1 MNKTL
6 YRVIFNSCRGCL
18 MVVAENVKREGKSCA
33 DSDSGSVHVETNPT
47 NSIAL
52 RSRAFSISLLGFS
65 LFLAL
70 GTASITQAQGI
81 VADKHA
87 PKTQQATIL
96 QTGNGTPQINIQT
109 PTSAGVSVNQ
119 YKQFDVNSKGA
130 ILNNSR
136 SNTQTQLGG
145 WIQGNPWLAR
155 GEARVIVNQVNSAH
169 SSQLNGYIEVGGK
182 RAEVVMANPAG
193 IAVNGG
199 GFINTSRATLTTGV
213 PQYQAGALT
222 GFQVRSGE
230 VAIHGQGLDTRD
242 TDYTRILSYHTKV
255 NAPIWGKDVRVVA
268 GQNDVAATG
277 DTHTVVSHAPTGSAS
292 QTSPVFAIDTGA
304 LGGMYANKIT
314 LISTAEQAGIRN
326 QGQLFATAGNV
337 AIDAQGQLVNSG
349 TIAATNA
356 QDANH
361 SEAHKVNI
369 RSQTVENSG
378 TIASQQGSQIHSQ
391 SIQNTGTVL
400 SSGELDIHNSGSLKN
415 QTSGNI
421 QAARLAVH
429 TDALDNQGTI
439 AQTGSQKLHIQA
451 NGQLSNSGKIG
462 LPDTTPTASNNSG
475 NHTGNHHNTPSHSS
489 ATAPTTATGMG
500 SATVSTSITNA
511 PTFADGTIQTRGAL
525 NNSGSTIAN
534 GQTNVT
540 AQQGLRNA
548 GQIDIYQLNA
558 KGSAFNNHNGTI
570 LSDKAHIQ
578 ADSLN
583 NQNGN
588 ITTRQ
593 QLAIETAQLNN
604 ANGQLLSAGEADL
617 AVSGSLNNTQKAE
630 IQAKHLNINAGHLD
644 NAGHIF
650 GESGRIASQN
660 SLRNSGN
667 IAVRE
672 LTTKGQILDNTQ
684 GQIAVD
690 KADIQSQQLL
700 NQNGNITT
708 TEQLSVYSQKVD
720 NQQGKLLSV
729 ENAQLTVSSSLNNQ
743 NGEIATNQQ
752 LSINDGQQYTL
763 AIDNTNGKIQSGSN
777 VSIQA
782 KSLSN
787 NGTLAADNKLDIAL
801 QDDFQVERNIVAGNE
816 LSFSTQGSLK
826 NSHILQA
833 GKHIQI
839 QANSIDNAALGSI
852 QSSGTTNIVAQHHL
866 TNRGLI
872 DGQQTKIQAGQVN
885 NIGTGRIYGDNIA
898 IAATRLDNQ
907 DENGTGATI
916 AARENLNLGVH
927 QLNNRDDSLIY
938 SGNDMAIGGALDAQ
952 GQVTGKAQS
961 IRNASATI
969 EAAGKM
975 RLGVEKL
982 LNTNE
987 HLQTQL
993 VETGREHIVDYEA
1006 FGRHELLREGT
1017 QHELG
1022 WFVYNDESDHLH
1034 TPDGVN
1040 HENWHKYDY
1049 EKVTQKTQ
1057 VTQTAPAKI
1066 ISGNDLT
1073 IDGKE
1078 VFNTDSQIIAG
1089 GNLIVQTEKDGL
1101 HNEQTFGEKKVFSEN
1116 GKLHSY
1122 WREKHKGRDSTGH
1135 SEQNYTLPEEITR
1148 NISLGSFAY
1157 ESHSKA
1163 LSHNAPNQGTAL
1175 PTSQWDNIHTAQNNG
1190 ISLPNTPNP
1199 FTQLPSSSL
1208 YIIHPANKGY
1218 LVETD
1223 PRFANYRQWLGSDYM
1238 LGSLKL
1244 APNNLHKRLG
1254 DGYYEQ
1260 RLINE
1265 QIAELTGHRRLD
1277 GYQNDEEQF
1286 KALMDNGAT
1295 AARSMNLTVGIALS
1309 AEQVAQLTSDI
1320 VWLVH
1325 KEVKLPDGSTQT
1337 VLVPQVYVRV
1347 KNGDIDGKGALLS
1360 GSNTQINVSGSL
1372 KNSGTIAGR
1381 HALIINTDTLDNIG
1395 GHVHAQK
1402 AAISTAQDIN
1412 NIGGTLSAKNALI
1425 LQAGNN
1431 INSQSTTTSSQNTQ
1445 GSSTHLDR
1453 IAGIYITGTE
1463 KGVLAAQAGND
1474 INIIAS
1480 QISNQSEQ
1488 GQTQLQAGRDI
1499 NLDTVQTSKHQ
1510 AIHFDADN
1518 HVIRSSTNEI
1528 GSNIQTQGDVTL
1540 LAGNNLNAKA
1550 AEVSS
1555 ANGTLAVSAKNDINI
1570 SAGINTT
1577 HVDDASK
1584 HTGRSGGGNKLIITD
1599 KAQSHNETAQSSTFD
1614 GKQVVLQA
1622 GNDANIKGS
1631 NVISD
1636 NGTHIQAGNH
1646 VHIGTTQTHNQSET
1660 YHQTKKSGLM
1670 SAGIG
1675 FTIGSK
1681 TNTQENQ
1688 SQSTEHTGS
1697 TIGSLKG
1704 DTTIVAGKQYTQIGS
1719 TVSSPE
1725 GNNTIHAQ
1733 SIDIQAAHNQL
1744 NSNTTQTY
1752 EQKGLTVAFSS
1763 PVTDLAQQAIAVA
1776 QSSKQV
1782 GQSKNGR
1789 VNAMAAANAGW
1800 QAYQTGKSAQNLA
1813 NGTTNANQVSISIT
1827 YGEQKNQQTTQIQ
1840 ASQAQASQIQAGGK
1854 TTLIATGA
1862 AEQSNISITGSDVA
1876 GKAGTILIADN
1887 DITLQSAEQSS
1898 SERSNNTSSGWNAGV
1913 KVAYENGSPVLGI
1926 TAGGNLGKGHGNGD
1940 SITHRHSHIGD
1951 KGSQTIIRS
1960 GSDTTLKG
1968 AQVIGKG
1975 VQVDAQNLH
1984 IQSVQESETYQSKQQ
1999 NGSAQVTVGY
2009 GASASGNYSQSKINA
2024 EHQSVSEQS
2033 GIYAG
2038 EEGYQI
2044 HTAQHTDLK
2053 GGLITSTQ
2061 SAEDKG
2067 KNRFI
2072 TGTLTTSDIKNHSQ
2086 YEGKSFGLG
2095 ASATISGKTLGQG
2108 EQNKSQDSHLKSE
2121 ADKNGASSSVGY
2133 GSDSDKQSSVTRSGI
2148 NTHNIQIKDETKQI
2162 QLTGKT
2168 AEESKADIYTN
2179 TTTDTA
2185 EQLSGSLKNIFDK
2198 EAVQSELD
2206 LQRTVSQ
2213 DFSQT
2218 SQQAGT
2224 EINRK
2229 VKEHNDK
2236 AKQLAQAAAKA
2247 DAEGNKELAQAL
2259 AAQADNE
2266 RKKAASWQRG
2276 GVLLNMISAGLSAP
2290 TQSTTGIVA
2299 ATASPALSYE
2309 IGQHFKGL
2317 AKENQRTGK
2326 TEQEELS
2333 TGQKTAH
2340 ILAHAILGAAV
2351 AAAGDNNALA
2361 GALSAGGAEA
2371 AAPYISKWLYGKE
2384 KGSDLTAEEKET
2396 VTAITNLLGTATG
2409 AVIGDTTANAAQG
2422 SLNAQ
2427 SAVENNALLPNR
2439 HETANLSKIGL
2450 RIQKLLQKN
2459 NIKDINDIIDL
2470 YLSCQTDLCR
2480 EKVESL
2486 HKENEKRVQEI
2497 LLLAYSKKELTKE
2510 DLDYYINHDLKKLAY
2525 SKDLENVPGWVL
2537 WKDKSRNTSPNKNAW
2552 GYEPKT
2558 YEEFGNIQMGLGLHV
2573 GTQELSLALAID
2585 FNKENSGLPEHE
2597 LHRIQQ
2603 GLLAMY
2609 DVSSLLQT
2617 NSEFVEAVKH
2627 GKFSDPMVRNAIF
2640 SFLIHKSASSISNK
2654 LVKSNNQLLAKP
2666 SSSNIR
2672 GREATIGTKIDTK
2685 VSIVKQQKLPD
2696 SVAINFKNSNYQ
2708 TVITNE
2714 PITVY
2719 RKFGGG
2725 KNQAKLLGGYA
2736 TTTSNASRQDTAVY
2750 PKWSNSR
2757 FEAQIEIPKDQI
2769 INIGKVGQQPVMSTI
2784 PKYRGGADQILMPR
2798 NYPISW
2804 VKSIRD
2810 GKTGKI
2816 YTIEEFRSEF
2826 PNQIK

>member
-6 YRVIFNSCRGCL
+6 YRIIFNRKRGCM
-18 MVVAENVKREGKSCA
+18 MVVAETAKREGKSCA
-33 DSDSGSVHVETNPT
+33 DTDSGSVHVETNPI
-47 NSIAL
+47 NGFAL

-70 GTASITQAQGI
+70 GTASITHAQGI

-119 YKQFDVNSKGA
+119 YQQFDVNGKGA

-136 SNTQTQLGG
+136 GNVQTQLGG
-145 WIQGNPWLAR
+145 WIQSNPWLAR
-155 GEARVIVNQVNSAH
+155 GEARVIVNQINSSH
-169 SSQLNGYIEVGGK
+169 PSQLNGYIEVGGR
-182 RAEVVMANPAG
+182 RAEVVIANPVG
-193 IAVNGG
+193 IEVNGG
-199 GFINTSRATLTTGV
+199 GFINASRATLTTGT

-277 DTHTVVSHAPTGSAS
+277 DVHSHIQSNAAANTLTQGANAPM
-292 QTSPVFAIDTGA
+292 FAIDTGA

-314 LISTAEQAGIRN
+314 LISTTEQAGIRN

-337 AIDAQGQLVNSG
+337 AIDAKGQLVNSG

-369 RSQTVENSG
+369 RSQTVKNSG
-378 TIASQQGSQIHSQ
+378 TIASQQSTQIQSQ

-525 NNSGSTIAN
+525 NNSGNIIAN

-540 AQQGLRNA
+540 AQHGLHNA
-548 GQIDIYQLNA
+548 GQMAIHQLNA
-558 KGSAFNNHNGTI
+558 KGSAFNNHNGTLI
-570 LSDKAHIQ
+570 SDKAHIQ
-578 ADSLN
+578 TNNLN

-604 ANGQLLSAGEADL
+604 ANGQLLSAEKADL

-630 IQAKHLNINAGHLD
+630 IQAKHLNLDVGHLD
-644 NAGHIF
+644 NAGHILS
-650 GESGRIASQN
+650 ESGRIASQN

-667 IAVRE
+667 IAVGE

-708 TEQLSVYSQKVD
+708 TKQLTVHSQKAE

-729 ENAQLTVSSSLNNQ
+729 ENAQFTVSGSLNNQ

-752 LSINDGQQYTL
+752 LTINDGRQYTL
-763 AIDNTNGKIQSGSN
+763 AIDNTNGKIQSGHD
-777 VSIQA
+777 VVIQA

-787 NGTLAADNKLDIAL
+787 NGMLAADNKLDIVL
-801 QDDFQVERNIVAGNE
+801 KDDFHVERNIVAGNE
-816 LSFSTQGSLK
+816 LSFNTQGSLK
-826 NSHILQA
+826 NSHTLQA

-839 QANSIDNAALGSI
+839 QANSIDNAAQGSI
-852 QSSGTTNIVAQHHL
+852 QSSGTTNIVAQHNL

-927 QLNNRDDSLIY
+927 QLSNRENSLIY

-952 GQVTGKAQS
+952 GQAIGKAKS

-1017 QHELG
+1017 QQALG

-1116 GKLHSY
+1116 GKLHNY
-1122 WREKHKGRDSTGH
+1122 WRAHRKGRDETGH
-1135 SEQNYTLPEEITR
+1135 SEQNYILPKEITR

-1157 ESHSKA
+1157 ESHSQA

-1175 PTSQWDNIHTAQNNG
+1175 PTSQWDNIRTAQNNG

-1208 YIIHPANKGY
+1208 YIINPANKGY

-1244 APNNLHKRLG
+1244 DPNNLHKRLG

-1265 QIAELTGHRRLD
+1265 QIADLTGHRRLD
-1277 GYQNDEEQF
+1277 GYQNDEAQF

-1295 AARSMNLTVGIALS
+1295 AARSMNLTVGIALN

-1360 GSNTQINVSGSL
+1360 GSNAQIDVSGSL

-1381 HALIINTDTLDNIG
+1381 NALIINTDTLDNIG

-1402 AAISTAQDIN
+1402 AAISATQDIN

-1425 LQAGNN
+1425 LQTGNN
-1431 INSQSTTTSSQNTQ
+1431 INSQSTTASSQNTQ
-1445 GSSTHLDR
+1445 SSSTHLDR

-1510 AIHFDADN
+1510 ATHFDADN
-1518 HVIRSSTNEI
+1518 HVIRGSTNEV
-1528 GSNIQTQGDVTL
+1528 GSSIQTKGDVTL
-1540 LAGNNLNAKA
+1540 LSGNNLNAKA

-1570 SAGINTT
+1570 SAGINTA

-1614 GKQVVLQA
+1614 SKQVVLQA
-1622 GNDANIKGS
+1622 GNDANIHGS

-1697 TIGSLKG
+1697 TVGSLKG
-1704 DTTIVAGKQYTQIGS
+1704 DTTIMAGKHYQQIGS
-1719 TVSSPE
+1719 TVSSSE

-1782 GQSKNGR
+1782 GQSKNDR

-1862 AEQSNISITGSDVA
+1862 AEQSNITITGSDVA
-1876 GKAGTILIADN
+1876 GKAGTTLIADN

-1898 SERSNNTSSGWNAGV
+1898 RERSNNKSSGWNAGV
-1913 KVAYENGSPVLGI
+1913 AVSFGQGGWSLGI
-1926 TAGGNLGKGHGNGD
+1926 TAGGNVGKGYGNGD

-1951 KGSQTIIRS
+1951 KGSRTIIQS
-1960 GSDTTLKG
+1960 GGNSTIKG
-1968 AQVIGKG
+1968 AQVIGQG
-1975 VQVDAQNLH
+1975 VQVDAQNLT
-1984 IQSVQESETYQSKQQ
+1984 IQSVQDSESYQSKQQ
-1999 NGSAQVTVGY
+1999 NASAQVTVGY
-2009 GASASGNYSQSKINA
+2009 GFSASGSYSQSKINA

-2038 EEGYQI
+2038 DAGYQVNVK
-2044 HTAQHTDLK
+2044 QHTQLD
-2053 GGLITSTQ
+2053 GGIITSSQ
-2061 SAEDKG
+2061 SAEDNG

-2072 TGTLTTSDIKNHSQ
+2072 TGTLASSDIQNYSRYKG
-2086 YEGKSFGLG
+2086 ESFGLG
-2095 ASATISGKTLGQG
+2095 ASVTISGKTLGQG
-2108 EQNKSQDSHLKSE
+2108 EQNHPQDSHLTSV
-2121 ADKNGASSSVGY
+2121 ADKNGTSSSVGY
-2133 GSDSDKQSSVTRSGI
+2133 GSDRDNQSSITKSGI
-2148 NTHNIQIKDETKQI
+2148 NTQNIRITDEDKQI

-2168 AEESKADIYTN
+2168 AQETKADIYTN
-2179 TTTDTA
+2179 TTSETA
-2185 EQLSGSLKNIFDK
+2185 QQHSGSLKNVFDK
-2198 EAVQSELD
+2198 EKVQSELD
-2206 LQRTVSQ
+2206 LQRAVSQ
-2213 DFSQT
+2213 SFNQNV
-2218 SQQAGT
+2218 QAANT
-2224 EINRK
+2224 EINQRLDQLK
-2229 VKEHNDK
+2229 AQLEKGEISQSDYDTQVKN
-2236 AKQLAQAAAKA
+2236 
-2247 DAEGNKELAQAL
+2247 
-2259 AAQADNE
+2259 
-2266 RKKAASWQRG
+2266 WQRG
-2276 GVLLNMISAGLSAP
+2276 QVLLNSIAAGLSAP

-2309 IGQHFKGL
+2309 IGQQFKKHNAEG
-2317 AKENQRTGK
+2317 TP
-2326 TEQEELS
+2326 
-2333 TGQKTAH
+2333 AH
-2340 ILAHAILGAAV
+2340 ILAHAVLGAAV

-2361 GALSAGGAEA
+2361 GAISAGGAEA
-2371 AAPYISKWLYGKE
+2371 AAPIISNYLYNE
-2384 KGSDLTAEEKET
+2384 QDGSKLTAEQKET

-2409 AVIGDTTANAAQG
+2409 AAIGNSATNAAQG
-2422 SLNAQ
+2422 SLNTQ
-2427 SAVENNALLPNR
+2427 SAVENN
-2439 HETANLSKIGL
+2439 
-2450 RIQKLLQKN
+2450 
-2459 NIKDINDIIDL
+2459 
-2470 YLSCQTDLCR
+2470 
-2480 EKVESL
+2480 
-2486 HKENEKRVQEI
+2486 
-2497 LLLAYSKKELTKE
+2497 
-2510 DLDYYINHDLKKLAY
+2510 YI
-2525 SKDLENVPGWVL
+2525 SF
-2537 WKDKSRNTSPNKNAW
+2537 PNKNDAMQFINIIAPSTPNLKLKVDENNRLVID
-2552 GYEPKT
+2552 GYHYENLDGVLTLVSDETGAPIVLQGKT
-2558 YEEFGNIQMGLGLHV
+2558 VFENLLISSMKNPDENKFPITDNPTLYVDSYAKMIWDPSDFNTPNMNDNAQTNKEYQHLANRLLITQPIVERLNSQNYTQNSEEFDKAETELNSILHKYRYNRLKDFLTDV
-2573 GTQELSLALAID
+2573 TPIKFKELQGQNLTS
-2585 FNKENSGLPEHE
+2585 EEHN
-2597 LHRIQQ
+2597 
-2603 GLLAMY
+2603 
-2609 DVSSLLQT
+2609 LLQDANLAFQYHT
-2617 NSEFVEAVKH
+2617 ILNMFSDNIYKKGMNVQSDILKEKFPHLKDKIISADKPENYTENGKVVGLMSDFGAVK
-2627 GKFSDPMVRNAIF
+2627 FIM
-2640 SFLIHKSASSISNK
+2640 
-2654 LVKSNNQLLAKP
+2654 
-2666 SSSNIR
+2666 
-2672 GREATIGTKIDTK
+2672 
-2685 VSIVKQQKLPD
+2685 
-2696 SVAINFKNSNYQ
+2696 Y
-2708 TVITNE
+2708 TNPE
-2714 PITVY
+2714 Q
-2719 RKFGGG
+2719 
-2725 KNQAKLLGGYA
+2725 N
-2736 TTTSNASRQDTAVY
+2736 
-2750 PKWSNSR
+2750 
-2757 FEAQIEIPKDQI
+2757 
-2769 INIGKVGQQPVMSTI
+2769 
-2784 PKYRGGADQILMPR
+2784 QIL
-2798 NYPISW
+2798 
-2804 VKSIRD
+2804 
-2810 GKTGKI
+2810 KTRFI
-2816 YTIEEFRSEF
+2816 IE
-2826 PNQIK
+2826 

>member
-6 YRVIFNSCRGCL
+6 YRVIFNRKRGCM
-18 MVVAENVKREGKSCA
+18 MVVAETAKREGKSCA
-33 DSDSGSVHVETNPT
+33 DTDSGSVHVETNPI
-47 NSIAL
+47 NGFAL

-70 GTASITQAQGI
+70 GTASITHAQGI

-119 YKQFDVNSKGA
+119 YQQFDVNDKGA

-136 SNTQTQLGG
+136 GNVQTQLGG
-145 WIQGNPWLAR
+145 WIQSNPWLAR
-155 GEARVIVNQVNSAH
+155 GEARVIVNQINSSH
-169 SSQLNGYIEVGGK
+169 PSQLNGYIEVGGR
-182 RAEVVMANPAG
+182 RAEVVIANPVG
-193 IAVNGG
+193 IEVNGG
-199 GFINTSRATLTTGV
+199 GFINASRATLTTGT

-277 DTHTVVSHAPTGSAS
+277 DVHSHIQSNAAANTLTQGANAPM
-292 QTSPVFAIDTGA
+292 FAIDTGA

-314 LISTAEQAGIRN
+314 LISTTEQAGIRN

-337 AIDAQGQLVNSG
+337 VIDAKGQLVNSG

-369 RSQTVENSG
+369 RSQTVKNSG
-378 TIASQQGSQIHSQ
+378 TIASQQSTQIQSQ

-475 NHTGNHHNTPSHSS
+475 NHKGNHHNTPSHSS

-525 NNSGSTIAN
+525 NNSGNIIAN

-540 AQQGLRNA
+540 AQHGLHNA
-548 GQIDIYQLNA
+548 GQMAIHQLNA
-558 KGSAFNNHNGTI
+558 KGSAFNNHNGTLI
-570 LSDKAHIQ
+570 SDKAHIQ
-578 ADSLN
+578 TNNLN

-604 ANGQLLSAGEADL
+604 ANGQLLSAEKADL

-630 IQAKHLNINAGHLD
+630 IQAKHLNLDVGHLD
-644 NAGHIF
+644 NAGHILS
-650 GESGRIASQN
+650 ESGRIASQN

-667 IAVRE
+667 IAVGE

-708 TEQLSVYSQKVD
+708 TKQLTVHSQKAE
-720 NQQGKLLSV
+720 NQQGKFLSV
-729 ENAQLTVSSSLNNQ
+729 ENAQFTVSGSLNNQ
-743 NGEIATNQQ
+743 NGEISTNQQ
-752 LSINDGQQYTL
+752 LTIHDGQQSTL
-763 AIDNTNGKIQSGSN
+763 AIDNTNGTIQSGRN
-777 VSIQA
+777 VVIQA

-787 NGTLAADNKLDIAL
+787 NGMLAADNKLDIVL
-801 QDDFQVERNIVAGNE
+801 KDDFHVERNIVAGNE

-852 QSSGTTNIVAQHHL
+852 QSSGTTNIVAQHNL

-927 QLNNRDDSLIY
+927 QLSNRENSLIY

-952 GQVTGKAQS
+952 GQAIGKAKS

-1017 QHELG
+1017 QQALG

-1089 GNLIVQTEKDGL
+1089 DNLIVQTEKDGL

-1135 SEQNYTLPEEITR
+1135 SEQNYTLPKEITR

-1175 PTSQWDNIHTAQNNG
+1175 PTSQWDNIRTAQNNG

-1208 YIIHPANKGY
+1208 YIINPANKGY

-1244 APNNLHKRLG
+1244 DPNNLHKRLG

-1265 QIAELTGHRRLD
+1265 QIADLTGHRRLD

-1295 AARSMNLTVGIALS
+1295 AARSMNLTVGITLS
-1309 AEQVAQLTSDI
+1309 AKQVAQLTSDI

-1360 GSNTQINVSGSL
+1360 GSNTQINVSGGL

-1381 HALIINTDTLDNIG
+1381 NALIINTDTLDNIG

-1402 AAISTAQDIN
+1402 AAISATQDIN
-1412 NIGGTLSAKNALI
+1412 NTGGNLSAEQTLWLK
-1425 LQAGNN
+1425 AGNN

-1510 AIHFDADN
+1510 ATHFVDADN
-1518 HVIRSSTNEI
+1518 HVIRGSTNEI

-1577 HVDDASK
+1577 QVDDASK

-1622 GNDANIKGS
+1622 GNDTNIKGS

-1646 VHIGTTQTHNQSET
+1646 VHIGTTQTRNQSET

-1697 TIGSLKG
+1697 TVGSLKG
-1704 DTTIVAGKQYTQIGS
+1704 DTTIMAGKHYQQIGS
-1719 TVSSPE
+1719 TVSSSE

-1763 PVTDLAQQAIAVA
+1763 PITDLAQQAIAVA

-1800 QAYQTGKSAQNLA
+1800 QAYQTGKSAQSLA

-1827 YGEQKNQQTTQIQ
+1827 YGEQKNQQTTHIQ
-1840 ASQAQASQIQAGGK
+1840 ANQAQASQIQAGGK

-1862 AEQSNISITGSDVA
+1862 GEQSYINITGSDVA
-1876 GKAGTILIADN
+1876 GKAGTTLIADN
-1887 DITLQSAEQSS
+1887 NINLQSAEQSS
-1898 SERSNNTSSGWNAGV
+1898 TERSNNKSSGWNAGV
-1913 KVAYENGSPVLGI
+1913 AVSLGQGGWSLGI
-1926 TAGGNLGKGHGNGD
+1926 TAGGNVGKGHGKGD
-1940 SITHRHSHIGD
+1940 SLIHRHSHIGD
-1951 KGSQTIIRS
+1951 KGSRTLIQS
-1960 GSDTTLKG
+1960 GETTTLKG
-1968 AQVIGKG
+1968 AQVMGQG
-1975 VQVDAQNLH
+1975 VQVDAKNLS
-1984 IQSVQESETYQSKQQ
+1984 IQSVQDRETYQSKQQ
-1999 NGSAQVTVGY
+1999 NASAQVTVGY
-2009 GASASGNYSQSKINA
+2009 GFSASGDYSQSKIRA
-2024 EHQSVSEQS
+2024 DHASVTEQS

-2038 EEGYQI
+2038 EDGYQI
-2044 HTAQHTDLK
+2044 KVGNHTDLK
-2053 GGLITSTQ
+2053 GGIITSTQ

-2067 KNRFI
+2067 KNLFQ
-2072 TGTLTTSDIKNHSQ
+2072 TATLTHSDIKNHSQ
-2086 YEGKSFGLG
+2086 YKGESFGLG
-2095 ASATISGKTLGQG
+2095 ASVAVSDKTLGQG
-2108 EQNKSQDSHLKSE
+2108 AQNKPQNKHLTSV

-2133 GSDSDKQSSVTRSGI
+2133 GSDSDSQSSITKSGI
-2148 NTHNIQIKDETKQI
+2148 NTQNIQITDEAAQI
-2162 QLTGKT
+2162 RLTGKIAAQT
-2168 AEESKADIYTN
+2168 KADIDTN
-2179 TTTDTA
+2179 VTTDTA
-2185 EQLSGSLKNIFDK
+2185 ERHSGSLKNVFDK
-2198 EAVQSELD
+2198 DRVQSELD

-2213 DFSQT
+2213 DFSKNV
-2218 SQQAGT
+2218 QQANT
-2224 EINRK
+2224 EINR
-2229 VKEHNDK
+2229 HLDK
-2236 AKQLAQAAAKA
+2236 LKA
-2247 DAEGNKELAQAL
+2247 DKEAAETAATEAL
-2259 AAQADNE
+2259 ANGDMETAKRKAHEAQDAAEKADN
-2266 RKKAASWQRG
+2266 WQQSK
-2276 GVLLNMISAGLSAP
+2276 VILNMLASGLAAP
-2290 TQSTTGIVA
+2290 TQSGVGIAA
-2299 ATASPALSYE
+2299 ATASPAVSYA
-2309 IGQHFKGL
+2309 IGQHFKDL
-2317 AKENQRTGK
+2317 ADQNANGK
-2326 TEQEELS
+2326 LTASQE
-2333 TGQKTAH
+2333 TAH
-2340 ILAHAILGAAV
+2340 VLAHVVLGAAV
-2351 AAAGDNNALA
+2351 AAAGGNNAPA
-2361 GALSAGGAEA
+2361 GALSAGGSEA

-2396 VTAITNLLGTATG
+2396 VSAITNLLGTATG
-2409 AVIGDTTANAAQG
+2409 AVIGDTTANAVQG

-2427 SAVENNALLPNR
+2427 SAVENNNGARRARNSRNLFWTEAQNAQNELNAMRINALTQSIRRIEPNFRGIPSLRDPNR
-2439 HETANLSKIGL
+2439 PIPNEEVRDYENYLNRILPKQPITLLNSSSTILGTRQNIRETFNQALDNLSRDNTLNELGKGFNARQRVRGNLDASNINLQIGFKTI
-2450 RIQKLLQKN
+2450 RPNSSASKN
-2459 NIKDINDIIDL
+2459 GMPIYSNVSRREIFDL
-2470 YLSCQTDLCR
+2470 Y
-2480 EKVESL
+2480 EK
-2486 HKENEKRVQEI
+2486 
-2497 LLLAYSKKELTKE
+2497 YSGQRP
-2510 DLDYYINHDLKKLAY
+2510 DF
-2525 SKDLENVPGWVL
+2525 
-2537 WKDKSRNTSPNKNAW
+2537 RNIPNKGQLSSTTITSGPW
-2552 GYEPKT
+2552 K
-2558 YEEFGNIQMGLGLHV
+2558 
-2573 GTQELSLALAID
+2573 GTTIILRNFSTSRE
-2585 FNKENSGLPEHE
+2585 
-2597 LHRIQQ
+2597 
-2603 GLLAMY
+2603 
-2609 DVSSLLQT
+2609 QT
-2617 NSEFVEAVKH
+2617 
-2627 GKFSDPMVRNAIF
+2627 G
-2640 SFLIHKSASSISNK
+2640 
-2654 LVKSNNQLLAKP
+2654 AK
-2666 SSSNIR
+2666 
-2672 GREATIGTKIDTK
+2672 
-2685 VSIVKQQKLPD
+2685 
-2696 SVAINFKNSNYQ
+2696 
-2708 TVITNE
+2708 
-2714 PITVY
+2714 
-2719 RKFGGG
+2719 
-2725 KNQAKLLGGYA
+2725 
-2736 TTTSNASRQDTAVY
+2736 
-2750 PKWSNSR
+2750 W
-2757 FEAQIEIPKDQI
+2757 
-2769 INIGKVGQQPVMSTI
+2769 
-2784 PKYRGGADQILMPR
+2784 
-2798 NYPISW
+2798 
-2804 VKSIRD
+2804 
-2810 GKTGKI
+2810 
-2816 YTIEEFRSEF
+2816 TIEFR
-2826 PNQIK
+2826 NQPASVRGQRLELKFR